1 MTTAEIIEEIGIRLS
16 AAVPPRSKVVLFGSQ
31 ARGDAQVGSDFD
43 VLVIESE
50 VEDRAAESVRLDGEL
65 RGLGVAVDVV
75 VLDAETARR
84 RSVVRGTLVE
94 RALREGQVLVDS

>member
-1 MTTAEIIEEIGIRLS
+1 MTTAEIIEEIGVRLG
-16 AAVPPRSKVVLFGSQ
+16 AVVPPRSKVVLFGSQ

-75 VLDAETARR
+75 VLDEATARR
-84 RSVVRGTLVE
+84 RAVVRGTMVE